1 MRISECLHC
10 LPYPRDMACG
20 VGQYSVDVFFGSRQA
35 FRKSGQDKLK
45 IAFGEGKEGDVVSK
59 R

>member
-1 MRISECLHC
+1 MRSLECLHC
-10 LPYPRDMACG
+10 LPYLRDMVCG
-20 VGQYSVDVFFGSRQA
+20 LGQYSVDVFFGSRQA
-35 FRKSGQDKLK
+35 FRNSGQDKPK